1 MRIPSSATSS
11 FSSGQAGPLAQVAA
25 EIRQSLLRVSV
36 ALGDAEQG
44 SETPDFALPE
54 SILREV
60 RQVENVIRLFA
71 EAGSSLVLAT
81 FVASLEEVQSGQT
94 TMTTAQREA
103 LLLTCRSIPDY
114 LDALLSLSPPSAI
127 YLFPAYEALQ
137 QASGRLHT
145 SPAALLFPVNPSEQ
159 PEKISA
165 AYEAASPSN
174 PQETKVRMGVL
185 RQRFEARLLPILQ
198 GRAESEN
205 LASLAHGLKQ
215 AGQLATSPTT
225 VDFWQIAGV
234 LGEALKADQIAL
246 NLGLKQWLAG
256 CNRYLRRLETS
267 ISLKPPPT
275 LQQEALFLL
284 ASLPTPSPQVQALLA
299 NHHLHAPLPTDFRQ
313 SHDAPLNESAIAQ
326 MQAFLQAAKLRWQH
340 LAESGIRDEAKDET
354 ALQPIRLPL
363 SEAAMQQ
370 SMPALQPLLV
380 CLAQQL
386 EAASL
391 QQPSA
396 ALRMEVAASILFGEQ
411 MLEQPRQWPADLV
424 AHVEA
429 RCQRLMRADA
439 LLPEESGQQ
448 DVFFRQWQ
456 QVQAHAALVQQMQA
470 SLCQAEK
477 LLEGYLDTMAPA
489 GTVAL
494 EQVQRLVQQLQAVLE
509 FLEKREAALTLVHLS
524 ALLANLAEEAG
535 TDKTLEGETLESE
548 TAQPAIKTSAL
559 LDPAI
564 LSNLAHNMGAL
575 SFFLDELLLST
586 EQAGSSHV
594 FDPVSALLSRRDPQ
608 QSQPVVLPEHSSND
622 SVQEPAPV
630 PMAQADMPEDN
641 ASEAAPNTR
650 AINEDDKAPV
660 AVNAPSVNA
669 AFAEAATAQ
678 EEAELRDIFLGEAM
692 EMLACVTQTLPLCR
706 SQPRPEHLIALRRCF
721 HTIKGSGRMVGLTDL
736 AEVAW
741 EAEQQLNQVLAAKT
755 NGNTAL
761 FKKVEQAYT
770 TLHPWVDRLQQQAA
784 VTQPQNHEKE
794 TLIKQEEA
802 KSMLELDLHHPAE
815 KSDSLGAA
823 SEQAEAALI
832 IPPGMEVD
840 VDLPAHSS
848 VSEVAP
854 FSPVADMIVAQ
865 EHQTQSEKE
874 SVEVTVSAAPLMP
887 PSRDVQ
893 IGPLRLTIA
902 LHAIFLAE
910 AEQLAQV
917 LQEEVHAWKST
928 APRSPGLLA
937 VHAAHSLAGS
947 SATVGFESLRVLS
960 SRLEQVLHWLLRRPV
975 ALQPLDI
982 ETLSQSVSSVHTML
996 AQWKQ
1001 LQPAFPALQQLH
1013 ALQALQARL
1022 QRRDESASSTA
1033 LVLPTARHH
1042 AARDVAI
1049 SDDLFLLQSESIG
1062 VETAETVTEAEAVI
1076 PQQVALASQ
1085 QQAVSLER
1093 DEASQIQRHADL
1105 TPQTAPSRE
1114 LTATT
1119 ETTVVPNS
1127 AETLLA
1133 QSAIDSLFEHDVALA
1148 QALAPRDELD
1158 PDLLPVF
1165 LEEGSELLPAL
1176 EAALRQWMQQPNE
1189 TVGIAALLRYLHTL
1203 KGSARM
1209 TGAMQLGQQLHQ
1221 LESRIEQI
1229 GRLGAAAPALLED
1242 LLEQL
1247 DDSRRLFERLRPQPQ
1262 PTVLAPVTT
1271 EPVFPAPPATS
1282 APMANQPVAASLL
1295 VRVRADLL
1303 EGLANQA
1310 GEIAIA
1316 RSRVEDRIDAVHA
1329 ALHDMN
1335 ENVMRLQHQLREMEI
1350 QAESRIAAQQQWQ
1363 GSEREFD
1370 PLEFDRFTRLQELT
1384 RMMAESVNDVSSVQ
1398 QSLTKTTQQAQLD
1411 LAAQA
1416 RLNRSLQ
1423 EDLLRMRMVPFG
1435 SITERLY
1442 RVCRQTG
1449 KEMDKRVSLD
1459 IQGTDVDVDRQ
1470 VLERMAGPLEHLL
1483 RNAVVH
1489 GIESESGRRAVGK
1502 DGVGQLQVQV
1512 RREGRQVVIVCK
1524 DDGQGLDM
1532 RQIRVKAES
1541 LGLVAADAEV
1551 TDDILQQ
1558 WIFEPGFSTAS
1569 QVTELAGRGIG
1580 MDVVRA
1586 EAEHLGGRVS
1596 LHSTAGQG
1604 TQFEIR
1610 LPLTLAVSQVV
1621 LVKAG
1626 KRTYALPA
1634 AAIEHVQQL
1643 KSAALAAAHQRGLV
1657 DWREQTPALAYLPV
1671 LLGEESAVPL
1681 PQLPT
1686 PVVIVRAAQG
1696 LLALHVDQVL
1706 GNREVVLK
1714 SAGPHL
1720 ARVTGVAGATVLG
1733 SGEVVLIL
1741 EPAAMQSSE
1750 RPQTPTPTLP
1760 LIPAASLLAPSTA
1773 PALSSQP
1780 LVMVVDDSLTV
1791 RRVTQRLLL
1800 RAGYQ
1805 VLLAKDGL
1813 DALEQLQSVTPDVML
1828 LDIEMPR
1835 MDGFELT
1842 RHLRG
1847 NDSTR
1852 TLPIIM
1858 ITSRTAAK
1866 HRRYAETLGVNAYLG
1881 KPYQDMALLEQVAS
1895 CLKQDST
1902 QREAALPVA

>member
-11 FSSGQAGPLAQVAA
+11 FFSGQAGPLAQVVA
-25 EIRQSLLRVSV
+25 EIRQALLRVSV
-36 ALGDAEQG
+36 ALTDAEQD

-54 SILREV
+54 SVLREV
-60 RQVENVIRLFA
+60 RQVENVTRLFT

-81 FVASLEEVQSGQT
+81 FVASLKEVQSGQG
-94 TMTTAQREA
+94 TMTTARREA

-114 LDALLSLSPPSAI
+114 LDALLSRSPPSAI

-145 SPAALLFPVNPSEQ
+145 SPAALLFPINPSEQ
-159 PEKISA
+159 PEKESA
-165 AYEAASPSN
+165 AYEAESLSN
-174 PQETKVRMGVL
+174 PQETKAKVGAL
-185 RQRFEARLLPILQ
+185 RQRFEAQLLPILQ
-198 GRAESEN
+198 GRTKGEN
-205 LASLAHGLKQ
+205 LAGLAHSLKQ
-215 AGQLATSPTT
+215 AGQLATNATT
-225 VDFWQIAGV
+225 ADFWQIAKV
-234 LGEALKADQIAL
+234 LGEALKTDQVAL

-256 CNRYLRRLETS
+256 CSRYLRRLETS
-267 ISLKPPPT
+267 ISVKPPPT

-284 ASLPTPSPQVQALLA
+284 ASLPTPSPQVQALLV

-313 SHDAPLNESAIAQ
+313 SHYGPLDESAIAQ
-326 MQAFLQAAKLRWQH
+326 MQVFLQAAKVRWEQM
-340 LAESGIRDEAKDET
+340 AESGTRGEAV
-354 ALQPIRLPL
+354 LQPIRLPL
-363 SEAAMQQ
+363 SEADMQQ
-370 SMPALQPLLV
+370 CMPALQPLLV

-386 EAASL
+386 EEASL
-391 QQPSA
+391 QQPSPA
-396 ALRMEVAASILFGEQ
+396 HSMEVAASILFIEQ
-411 MLEQPRQWPADLV
+411 MLEQPRQWPTDLA

-429 RCQRLMRADA
+429 RCQRLIRADA
-439 LLPEESGQQ
+439 LLSEKNEQQ
-448 DVFFRQWQ
+448 DLFFLQCQ
-456 QVQAHAALVQQMQA
+456 QAQAHVALVQQMQA

-477 LLEGYLDTMAPA
+477 LLEDYLDAMAPT
-489 GTVAL
+489 GTARL
-494 EQVQRLVQQLQAVLE
+494 EQAQRLVQQLQTVLE
-509 FLEKREAALTLVHLS
+509 FLEKREATLTLVHLS
-524 ALLANLAEEAG
+524 AILGKLATEAG
-535 TDKTLEGETLESE
+535 ADKTPEGEALESE
-548 TAQPAIKTSAL
+548 TVLPAVKTSVL
-559 LDPAI
+559 LDPTV

-594 FDPVSALLSRRDPQ
+594 FDPVSSLLSRRDPQ
-608 QSQPVVLPEHSSND
+608 QSKPAVLSGQGSND
-622 SVQEPAPV
+622 SVQEPALV
-630 PMAQADMPEDN
+630 PMAQADMQEDN
-641 ASEAAPNTR
+641 AFEAAPNTR
-650 AINEDDKAPV
+650 AINEKDRAPV
-660 AVNAPSVNA
+660 AANAQLGKA
-669 AFAEAATAQ
+669 AFAEAATVQ
-678 EEAELRDIFLGEAM
+678 EDAELRDIFLGEAM

-706 SQPRPEHLIALRRCF
+706 SQPRPEHLITLRRCF

-755 NGNTAL
+755 NVNTAL
-761 FKKVEQAYT
+761 FRKVEQAYA
-770 TLHPWVDRLQQQAA
+770 TLHPWVDRLQKQAA
-784 VTQPQNHEKE
+784 GTQPQYHEKE

-802 KSMLELDLHHPAE
+802 RSTPELALLHPAG

-823 SEQAEAALI
+823 SEQPAAALI
-832 IPPGMEVD
+832 VPPGMDAGV
-840 VDLPAHSS
+840 VPAHSS
-848 VSEVAP
+848 ASEVAP
-854 FSPVADMIVAQ
+854 LPSVADMIATQ
-865 EHQTQSEKE
+865 EHITKPEE
-874 SVEVTVSAAPLMP
+874 GAVEVTVSPEPLIQP
-887 PSRDVQ
+887 FRDVQ

-917 LQEEVHAWKST
+917 LQQDVHAWKST
-928 APRSPGLLA
+928 AQRSTGLLA

-947 SATVGFESLRVLS
+947 SATVGFESLRELS

-982 ETLSQSVSSVHTML
+982 ETLSQSVSTVQTML

-1001 LQPAFPALQQLH
+1001 LQPALPALQQLH
-1013 ALQALQARL
+1013 ALQALHARL
-1022 QRRDESASSTA
+1022 QRRDERVSSTA
-1033 LVLPTARHH
+1033 LILSSVEIHPERGMP
-1042 AARDVAI
+1042 I
-1049 SDDLFLLQSESIG
+1049 SDDLLLLQSESLT
-1062 VETAETVTEAEAVI
+1062 VEAANTEAEAEAAI
-1076 PQQVALASQ
+1076 PEQAVLASQ
-1085 QQAVSLER
+1085 WQAAFLER
-1093 DEASQIQRHADL
+1093 NEASQIQLHAEL
-1105 TPQTAPSRE
+1105 TPQAAPPPE
-1114 LTATT
+1114 FTATT
-1119 ETTVVPNS
+1119 ETTVVKNS
-1127 AETLLA
+1127 AETSLA
-1133 QSAIDSLFEHDVALA
+1133 RSPIDSLFERDVALA

-1158 PDLLPVF
+1158 QDLLPVF
-1165 LEEGSELLPAL
+1165 LEEGNELLSAL
-1176 EAALRQWMQQPNE
+1176 EATLRQWMQQPNE
-1189 TVGIAALLRYLHTL
+1189 TAGIAALLRYLHTL

-1229 GRLGAAAPALLED
+1229 SRLGIAAPALLEE
-1242 LLEQL
+1242 LLEQF
-1247 DDSRRLFERLRPQPQ
+1247 DDSRRLFERLRPQP
-1262 PTVLAPVTT
+1262 TALASAAT
-1271 EPVFPAPPATS
+1271 EPVFPARPATS
-1282 APMANQPVAASLL
+1282 APMAKQPVAAGLL

-1316 RSRVEDRIDAVHA
+1316 RSRVEDRIQAVHA

-1384 RMMAESVNDVSSVQ
+1384 RMMAESVNDVGSVQ
-1398 QSLTKTTQQAQLD
+1398 QSLARTTEQAQLD

-1442 RVCRQTG
+1442 RVCRRTG
-1449 KEMDKRVSLD
+1449 KEMGKRVSLD
-1459 IQGTDVDVDRQ
+1459 IQGAEVEVDRQ
-1470 VLERMAGPLEHLL
+1470 VLERMVGPLEHLL

-1532 RQIRVKAES
+1532 RQIRAKAES
-1541 LGLVAADAEV
+1541 LGLVAAGAEV
-1551 TDDILQQ
+1551 AEDVLQQ
-1558 WIFEPGFSTAS
+1558 WIFELGFSTAS
-1569 QVTELAGRGIG
+1569 EVTELAGRGIG

-1596 LHSTAGQG
+1596 LQSTAGQG
-1604 TQFEIR
+1604 TQFDIR

-1643 KSAALAAAHQRGLV
+1643 KPAALAAAHQRGMV

-1671 LLGEESAVPL
+1671 LLGAESTVPL

-1714 SAGPHL
+1714 PAGPHL
-1720 ARVTGVAGATVLG
+1720 ARVAGVAGATVLG

-1741 EPAAMQSSE
+1741 DPAAMQSRE
-1750 RPQTPTPTLP
+1750 RVQTPAL
-1760 LIPAASLLAPSTA
+1760 PSTSAVSAPPAPVVAA

-1780 LVMVVDDSLTV
+1780 LIMVVDDSLTV

-1842 RHLRG
+1842 RHLCG
-1847 NDSTR
+1847 NESTR

-1881 KPYQDMALLEQVAS
+1881 KPYQDLALLEQVAS

-1902 QREAALPVA
+1902 QREVALLVT